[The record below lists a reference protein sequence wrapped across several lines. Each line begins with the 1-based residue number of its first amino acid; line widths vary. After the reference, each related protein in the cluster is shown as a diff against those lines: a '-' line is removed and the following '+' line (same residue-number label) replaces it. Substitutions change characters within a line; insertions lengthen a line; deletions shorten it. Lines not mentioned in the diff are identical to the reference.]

1 MIKNAYINMIV
12 KEDLK
17 NESEQILNNLGLSLS
32 SAIDLFLVQVVN
44 KRGIPFDVVLPS
56 EEEVNRKTEFAKAIS
71 ALGGVD
77 ITPELAKIINL
88 YVKGDIS
95 YDVAIFAIKQ
105 EFIKNIGTIQKKK

>member
-1 MIKNAYINMIV
+1 MIKNAYINMRV
-12 KEDLK
+12 KENLK

-56 EEEVNRKTEFAKAIS
+56 DEEVNKKIEFANAIN

-77 ITPELAKIINL
+77 ITPELSKIIDL
-88 YVKGDIS
+88 YAKGDIS
-95 YDVAIFAIKQ
+95 YDVAVFAVKQ
-105 EFIKNIGTIQKKK
+105 EFINDW